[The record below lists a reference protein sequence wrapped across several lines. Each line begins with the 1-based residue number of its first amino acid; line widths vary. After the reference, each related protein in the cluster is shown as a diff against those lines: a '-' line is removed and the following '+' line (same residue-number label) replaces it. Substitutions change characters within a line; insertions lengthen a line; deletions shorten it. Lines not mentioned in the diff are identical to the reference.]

1 MSSDSTSSQRH
12 SEGMMRPRASL
23 VSFIQRLVDAGL
35 IGLCLWLPSLIY
47 SSWAEG
53 NGKAWDPAMTAALA
67 LAILGFTIFA
77 SNFGLYRSWR
87 GWPVRDEAA
96 SLLATWTSTIPGL
109 LLVGFLTKT
118 TDHFSRIVITA
129 WLVAF
134 PLVGILAR
142 IISRRTLRYLRKHG
156 HNLRRVAIVGAT
168 EAGVQLAQK
177 ITEMPET
184 GNRVVGFFDDR
195 DPKRLA
201 HIELGEHKVRGGM
214 KKLVEKTRTGEIEVI
229 YVALPLRAERRI
241 RDIISRLADTTATV
255 YILTPLFMFDLM
267 HARWGTVAD
276 MPVVSVFD
284 TPFEGLGGSLKR
296 LEDIVLSTLILA
308 LVALPMI
315 FIALGV
321 KLTSKG
327 PVFFRQT
334 RYGLNGQPIR
344 VFKFRTMTT
353 MEDGAQVMQAKKD
366 DKRVTRFGAFLRRTS
381 LDELPQFFN
390 VLTGEMSVVGPRPH
404 AVAHNE
410 LYRKKIRGY
419 MLRHKVKPGITGW
432 AQVNG
437 WRGETEVLEKME
449 QRVEHDLY
457 YIDNWSLLWDLQIVF
472 LTVFGKRVRA
482 NAF

>member
-1 MSSDSTSSQRH
+1 MRH
-12 SEGMMRPRASL
+12 SSSL
-23 VSFIQRLVDAGL
+23 LSFVQRMVDVGL
-35 IGLCLWLPSLIY
+35 MALCLWLPSLIY
-47 SSWAEG
+47 AEWG
-53 NGKAWDPAMTAALA
+53 DSHGRVWDATMTIAVAI
-67 LAILGFTIFA
+67 AILLFTVFA

-96 SLLATWTSTIPGL
+96 SLIATWTSTIPGL

-118 TDHFSRIVITA
+118 TDHFSRVGVSA
-129 WLVAF
+129 WLVGF
-134 PLVGILAR
+134 PLASIFVR
-142 IISRRTLRYLRKHG
+142 IAIRRVLRHMHTRG

-168 EAGVQLAQK
+168 ESGVRLAQK
-177 ITEMPET
+177 LTEMKES
-184 GNRVVGFFDDR
+184 GNCVVGFFDDR
-195 DPKRLA
+195 DKKRLT
-201 HIELGEHKVRGGM
+201 HVELGEHRIRGGI
-214 KKLVEKTRTGEIEVI
+214 KRLLEKTRAGEIDVI

-241 RDIISRLADTTATV
+241 RDIISLLADSTATV

-267 HARWGTVAD
+267 HARWGSVAD

-296 LEDIVLSTLILA
+296 LEDVVLSAFILM
-308 LVALPMI
+308 LVGLPMLG
-315 FIALGV
+315 IAIGV
-321 KLTSKG
+321 KATSKG

-344 VFKFRTMTT
+344 VWKFRTMTT
-353 MEDGAQVMQAKKD
+353 MDDGSKVVQATKD
-366 DKRVTRFGAFLRRTS
+366 DKRVTPFGAFLRRTS

-472 LTVFGKRVRA
+472 LTVFGKRARA